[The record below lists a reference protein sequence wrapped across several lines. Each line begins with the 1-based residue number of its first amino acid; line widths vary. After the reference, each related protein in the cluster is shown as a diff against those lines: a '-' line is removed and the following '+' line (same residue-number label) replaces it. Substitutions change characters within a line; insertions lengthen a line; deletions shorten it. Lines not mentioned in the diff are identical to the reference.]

1 MILIFGCTN
10 LSSTFQVKAVLWY
23 TFLHFRRR
31 LAFTKTP
38 ATMGKGEI
46 TEQLATLLKSLWSL
60 QYDPE
65 ISDKFKSLVDKYGSQ
80 YKGL

>member
-1 MILIFGCTN
+1 
-10 LSSTFQVKAVLWY
+10 
-23 TFLHFRRR
+23 
-31 LAFTKTP
+31 
-38 ATMGKGEI
+38 MGKGEI

-80 YKGL
+80 YKGKN

>member
-1 MILIFGCTN
+1 
-10 LSSTFQVKAVLWY
+10 
-23 TFLHFRRR
+23 
-31 LAFTKTP
+31 
-38 ATMGKGEI
+38 MGKGEI

-80 YKGL
+80 YKGRKIDLTSNYRKEKKVK